1 MKESIGNALLFYI
14 IITFVIILIAFFV
27 GSLSYSK
34 AFKVKNRIIETIE
47 KEEGFTANAKT
58 EIDEWLKAGE
68 NGKSG
73 IGYRVNTNGGNANS
87 TNCAT
92 VDGGTLVNPASN
104 YQYCVYELTSCGKKA
119 DEARCGKYY
128 RVTTYMFF
136 DVPVIGDM
144 IKIPVSGETKTF
156 VKINS

>member
-14 IITFVIILIAFFV
+14 IITFVIVLIAFFV

-47 KEEGFTANAKT
+47 KEEGFTTDAKG
-58 EIDEWLKAGE
+58 EIDDWLKGGDE
-68 NGKSG
+68 GKAG

-87 TNCAT
+87 SNCGA
-92 VDGGTLVNPASN
+92 VDGGTLLNAASN
-104 YQYCVYELTSCGKKA
+104 YQYCVYELTSCNKNA
-119 DEARCGKYY
+119 DKSRCGTYY

-136 DVPVIGDM
+136 DVPVIGDL

-156 VKINS
+156 IKINS